1 MQLKEKVFA
10 GQAEQ
15 EGCRIKRTM
24 FTKIPGLE
32 RLGEAAHSNC
42 SGWLKMY
49 GGKWWPDRSGEIL
62 KDYEITETVFTTVV
76 SPKVSTR
83 LGGQK

>member
-15 EGCRIKRTM
+15 EGRWIKRTM

-42 SGWLKMY
+42 SGGLKTY

-62 KDYEITETVFTTVV
+62 QDYEITETVFITIV
-76 SPKVSTR
+76 SPKASTR
-83 LGGQK
+83 LGAQK